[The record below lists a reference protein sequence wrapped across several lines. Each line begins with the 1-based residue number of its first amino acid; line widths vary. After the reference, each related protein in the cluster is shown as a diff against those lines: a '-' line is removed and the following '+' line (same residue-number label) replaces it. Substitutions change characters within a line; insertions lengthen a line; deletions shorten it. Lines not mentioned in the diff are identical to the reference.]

1 MKRAFSTLACPEL
14 SLPDVLA
21 LANRCGI
28 PAVEMRL
35 DGAQRICGMGLD
47 KADTIRQLCGDAGVV
62 LTDLATGVSIKA
74 YDPAQLQMGKDCVT
88 LAAAVGCPAIRV
100 FVGAMVAH
108 FHEVPQQDEAGIVQL
123 LAELCPYAAE
133 QGVQLW
139 LETHSAYST
148 GRAIR
153 GLIDAVD
160 APNLYALWDLIHSIE
175 YKEAPAETVRLL
187 GDRLAHVH
195 LKDGRPSGDRDR
207 TQFIHTAL
215 GEGEMPVGETLALL
229 RDAGY
234 EGYVSLEWEKP
245 WRPELAHC
253 YPDADATLLAYQ
265 AWLDRAEES
274 LA

>member
-35 DGAQRICGMGLD
+35 DGAQRICGRGLD
-47 KADTIRQLCGDAGVV
+47 EADTIRQLCGDAGVV
-62 LTDLATGVSIKA
+62 LTDLATGVSLRE
-74 YDPAQLQMGKDCVT
+74 YDPAQVQMAKECVR
-88 LAAAVGCPAIRV
+88 LASAVDCPALRV
-100 FVGAMVAH
+100 FVGDMVSRFSDPIH
-108 FHEVPQQDEAGIVQL
+108 QDEAGICRAL
-123 LAELCPYAAE
+123 TEICTFAAE
-133 QGVQLW
+133 HGVQVW
-139 LETHSAYST
+139 LETHSTYST

-153 GLIDAVD
+153 GLIDRVG

-175 YKEAPAETVRLL
+175 YAEAPAETVRLL

-195 LKDGRPSGDRDR
+195 LKDGRHSGDRDR
-207 TQFIHTAL
+207 TQYIHTAL

-234 EGYVSLEWEKP
+234 DGYVSLEWEKP

-253 YPDADATLLAYQ
+253 YPDAEATLCAYQ
-265 AWLDRAEES
+265 HWLDMAEKS